1 MQEAKPDTLFGTP
14 EPEKPERA
22 NHVGAYADRCHELG
36 LKPPKRVT
44 GALAKVVASL
54 IEEGQPDEHIA
65 LGVRLLADKGAS
77 PAHLPFLLVE
87 AVRRSERAAIAE
99 FVREYGW
106 PTGCRWTRGSHAASH
121 VYDSLGTERIPA
133 GWPHD
138 RPEREEVEGMVG
150 ALDAIGRFLRS

>member
-1 MQEAKPDTLFGTP
+1 MPEAKNETLFGTP
-14 EPEKPERA
+14 EPEKVERT
-22 NHVGAYADRCHELG
+22 NHVGAYVDRCYELG

-54 IEEGQPDEHIA
+54 IEEGMPDEHIA

-87 AVRRSERAAIAE
+87 AVRRAERAAMAE

-106 PTGCRWTRGSHAASH
+106 PTGCRTSRGSHATCH
-121 VYDSLGTERIPA
+121 VYDTLGTERVPA

-138 RPEREEVEGMVG
+138 RPEREEVETMVG